1 MTLHLYFVSEA
12 YTTVFNGGEKSVF
25 FKAMKRLLVWKPR
38 NLNRFPFLFLEYY
51 FSSAAMKSELDT
63 FLKKTCFN
71 KKKEKKNHLALDD
84 LINFESLKYR

>member
-38 NLNRFPFLFLEYY
+38 NLNRFPFLFLEYC

-63 FLKKTCFN
+63 FLKKKPALI
-71 KKKEKKNHLALDD
+71 KKKEKNPNILL
-84 LINFESLKYR
+84 